1 MKHACQWSSPAR
13 LSISPRKTV
22 GWFLDDWRIISYG
35 SYFGPPPFPFIFT
48 YPALSR
54 YSVVAN
60 TDAAKPT
67 HTPIATA
74 ALKTLASLS
83 IALSSLSNILRYSLE
98 MPLGQ
103 INHSSMKHF
112 IDSLVYSSSFIH
124 FLITIY
130 RTNRFFRPPP

>member
-13 LSISPRKTV
+13 LV
-22 GWFLDDWRIISYG
+22 FLYG
-35 SYFGPPPFPFIFT
+35 KQLGGSSTIGGSSAMVLLSERHLSPFIFT

-60 TDAAKPT
+60 TDVAKPT
-67 HTPIATA
+67 HTPIAIA

-98 MPLGQ
+98 MPLG
-103 INHSSMKHF
+103 
-112 IDSLVYSSSFIH
+112 
-124 FLITIY
+124 
-130 RTNRFFRPPP
+130 

>member
-1 MKHACQWSSPAR
+1 VV
-13 LSISPRKTV
+13 ISCSFGISLRKTV

-35 SYFGPPPFPFIFT
+35 SSFGAPPFPFIFT

-60 TDAAKPT
+60 TDVAKPT
-67 HTPIATA
+67 HTPIAIA

-98 MPLGQ
+98 MPLG
-103 INHSSMKHF
+103 
-112 IDSLVYSSSFIH
+112 
-124 FLITIY
+124 
-130 RTNRFFRPPP
+130 